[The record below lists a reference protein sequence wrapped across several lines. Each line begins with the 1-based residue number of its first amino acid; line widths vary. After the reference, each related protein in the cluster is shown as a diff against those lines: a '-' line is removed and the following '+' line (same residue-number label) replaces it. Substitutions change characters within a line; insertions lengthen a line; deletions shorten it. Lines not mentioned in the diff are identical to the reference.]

1 MLEKSLIE
9 SVDQSSTNAKKKFNI
24 NNLYRFFM
32 DRDDIAENQVKK
44 WKDEPGDPRF
54 KNPIE
59 VSVNLVA
66 LITDVYQ

>member
-1 MLEKSLIE
+1 
-9 SVDQSSTNAKKKFNI
+9 
-24 NNLYRFFM
+24 M

-44 WKDEPGDPRF
+44 WKDEPGDP
-54 KNPIE
+54 IE

>member
-44 WKDEPGDPRF
+44 WKDEPGDP
-54 KNPIE
+54 IE